1 MKNRKRVL
9 QSSDEE
15 ESGKE
20 IATDGGRF
28 SKDYFYSR
36 YVLSLPEK
44 MK

>member
-28 SKDYFYSR
+28 SKRFFHSR
-36 YVLSLPEK
+36 YVLSSPEK